1 MGFTVYLLSQYGGR
15 LEIELIRKDIHFQ
28 VFRKT
33 HSAQH
38 HRCANWR
45 FSARTVLMDRSQKKP
60 KPRPATVQ
68 ASTTRLRFG
77 STRCVGA

>member
-33 HSAQH
+33 QCAQH
-38 HRCANWR
+38 HRCTNWR
-45 FSARTVLMDRSQKKP
+45 FSARTALRDNSQKKP
-60 KPRPATVQ
+60 KETQ
-68 ASTTRLRFG
+68 IYF
-77 STRCVGA
+77 